1 MAAGV
6 GSHVASC
13 FGTDQAV
20 PLHPLR
26 AALHGRE
33 IWAGPP
39 RYRLRRRA
47 KGWSRLVNATL
58 VGLGLIAGP
67 AVPLVGIL
75 LIASQ
80 SDRETNASALVARLC
95 QALPDRAMVAAT
107 NAGFC
112 SVDVETAAG
121 TP

>member
-1 MAAGV
+1 MTADV

-13 FGTDQAV
+13 VGTDRTV

-33 IWAGPP
+33 IRARPR
-39 RYRLRRRA
+39 RYRWRRRA
-47 KGWSRLVNATL
+47 KGWSRLANATL
-58 VGLGLIAGP
+58 VGLGLIVGP

-80 SDRETNASALVARLC
+80 SDGETNASALVARLC
-95 QALPDRAMVAAT
+95 QALPDRAMVATT
-107 NAGFC
+107 NAGLC
-112 SVDVETAAG
+112 SVDLATAAG